1 MPSAPSSEAKKNK
14 KKQEQDDK
22 QEEPSKWAQREAFF
36 FNHGANIGFWTIYIS
51 LNFGMAMWGIWEFAA
66 PHWTTKSNTLRITL
80 PIARAGGRL
89 VTFNTAFLL
98 VTASKYFWTWVR
110 EKTAIPL
117 GFPVDNIMPEY
128 HRVVAWVII
137 VSGCVVHT
145 IPQIVNYASKEIPVL
160 DNMPIWTFGEGF
172 STKQLLYTGIL
183 LFIIFALFFGTTL
196 AKVRA
201 TAIGFRLFWYMHL
214 FGIISAFPL
223 LIIHGTSRGHPILFY
238 FVLGPLILY
247 TGDTIIRRLVHVDR
261 EATISHQECF
271 DNDGDKV
278 VKLVLKC
285 QNFEYQ
291 PGQYAELKIPS
302 ISQSEWHPFTIA
314 SAPGKDHEAAFYIKA
329 VGRWTNQLYDLVAS
343 ASAPGPSEEVVRVRG
358 PHGAPAQNYLAY
370 KHLIVIG
377 SGIGVTP
384 LLSVWHHLVQAG
396 SEIGWD
402 DDDNKNKD
410 DDNKS
415 TGTLDTLD
423 LELEDE
429 EQLLDRL
436 GAFLNSVDIVTIEKH
451 QLESFKGDCAYFSS
465 VMESMTVNICVFCTS
480 VAVET
485 LVFSLWIF
493 ELNKAAAGLQ
503 LVMSMVALV
512 VFGSKVGFSILA
524 YGPKRYLSSWV
535 CYFEICIV
543 ILDSV
548 ALFSSIA
555 TLASPSPE
563 AAILYFTFHAGF
575 VFVHGARIFHIFHA
589 TARPPESQMTSESS
603 DGTVDKI
610 RFITGIWVTR
620 HYSGMSYA
628 VPGLADTMMGLPSLF
643 SLQLYGTREKEASKD
658 RTLKNI
664 AKAGRPNWETIFEC
678 AIEDAYASD
687 PNGDE
692 AVGVFFCG
700 SPAIARVLQSTAQQ
714 VTARHQ
720 HATAKR
726 DGKPSRCR
734 ILVHKENF

>member
-1 MPSAPSSEAKKNK
+1 MASSEQAKKK
-14 KKQEQDDK
+14 KDEQ
-22 QEEPSKWAQREAFF
+22 EPSKWAQREAFF
-36 FNHGANIGFWTIYIS
+36 FNHGANIGFWTIYTS
-51 LNFGMAMWGIWEFAA
+51 LNFGMAMWGIWEFTA
-66 PHWTTKSNTLRITL
+66 PHWTTESDILRITL

-110 EKTAIPL
+110 EKTVIPL

-160 DNMPIWTFGEGF
+160 DNVPIWTFGDGF

-183 LFIIFALFFGTTL
+183 LFVIFALFFGTTL

-223 LIIHGTSRGHPILFY
+223 LIIHGTQHGHPILLY

-247 TGDTIIRRLVHVDR
+247 TGDTIVRRWVQVDR

-271 DNDGDKV
+271 DNDGEKV
-278 VKLVLKC
+278 VKLVLQC
-285 QNFEYQ
+285 QNFEYH
-291 PGQYAELKIPS
+291 PGQYAEIKIPS

-314 SAPGKDHEAAFYIKA
+314 SAPGTKDHEVTFYIKA
-329 VGRWTNQLYDLVAS
+329 AGRWTNQLYDLVES
-343 ASAPGPSEEVVRVRG
+343 ASAPGPMEDVVVRIRG

-384 LLSVWHHLVQAG
+384 LLSVWQHLVQAG

-402 DDDNKNKD
+402 KSKNKKD
-410 DDNKS
+410 DDS
-415 TGTLDTLD
+415 RSVGTLDTLD

-436 GAFLNSVDIVTIEKH
+436 GAFLESVDIVTIEKH
-451 QLESFKGDCAYFSS
+451 KLESFKGECAYFAS
-465 VMESMTVNICVFCTS
+465 VMESMTVNICMFCAS

-485 LVFSLWIF
+485 LVFAIWIF
-493 ELNKAAAGLQ
+493 EFDKAAAGLQ

-512 VFGSKVGFSILA
+512 VFGSKVVFSILA
-524 YGPKRYLSSWV
+524 YGPKRYFSSWV

-543 ILDSV
+543 MLDSV

-575 VFVHGARIFHIFHA
+575 VVVHGARIFHIFHA
-589 TARPPESQMTSESS
+589 TARPPESQTTSETS

-610 RFITGIWVTR
+610 RSITGIWVTR

-628 VPGLADTMMGLPSLF
+628 VPSLTETMMGLPSLF
-643 SLQLYGTREKEASKD
+643 CLELYGTREEETSKD
-658 RTLKNI
+658 ATLKKI